1 MHCFVF
7 YFCLTEFF
15 LFSRVISCV
24 SDVCLKGFLDCL
36 QAILFHPLAVYFPRA
51 NFTYQ
56 HLHRSSSTSVTV
68 PLRYF
73 LYVLSCS
80 DSFIHHTC
88 VVYAYGLIHLR
99 SHRIGFVCVRA
110 FIHSSIC
117 TLCTVFVSLYH
128 LQIV

>member
-15 LFSRVISCV
+15 LFSRVISCA
-24 SDVCLKGFLDCL
+24 SDVCLKGFMDCL
-36 QAILFHPLAVYFPRA
+36 QAILFHPLAVYLPCA

-56 HLHRSSSTSVTV
+56 NLHRSFSTSV

-80 DSFIHHTC
+80 DSFIHRTR
-88 VVYAYGLIHLR
+88 VYAYGLIHLR

-110 FIHSSIC
+110 LIHFSIC
-117 TLCTVFVSLYH
+117 TLRTVFVSLYH